1 MRNFFI
7 LLIIAV
13 VAITILLFLF
23 NPEIL
28 ADIWLWIIGLIGP
41 IVALVRNGVK
51 SIANL
56 LQKSED
62 RKKASEPPAAP
73 TKSQYEQKIRQME
86 QEIERLRTLVSE
98 QNQKDAFDGTTLTV
112 LRYFDDG
119 ETTLGLLYF
128 QDQFFCYTL
137 EDTFH
142 EIKVKGETRI
152 PAGAYNLDYR
162 RELTDLTKKYR
173 KTRDWFDYHL
183 HIQNIENFQ
192 YVYIHCGNDHT
203 HTEGCLLI
211 ADSIHSSD
219 QERKIYN
226 SRRAYERLYKSIK
239 KLKADGRQVRIKI
252 FDENWF
258 ESVDLK
264 NRYVTV

>member
-13 VAITILLFLF
+13 VTITILLFLF

-41 IVALVRNGVK
+41 IVALVRNGVE

-56 LQKSED
+56 FRKSEA
-62 RKKASEPPAAP
+62 RKKANEPPSPPA
-73 TKSQYEQKIRQME
+73 KSQYEQRIRE
-86 QEIERLRTLVSE
+86 LEREIERLRTLVSE
-98 QNQKDAFDGTTLTV
+98 QNRKDSFDGITLTV
-112 LRYFDDG
+112 LRFFDDN

-142 EIKVKGETRI
+142 EVKVKGETRI
-152 PAGAYNLDYR
+152 PAGTYNLDYR
-162 RELTDLTKKYR
+162 REVTRLTRKYR
-173 KTRDWFDYHL
+173 QIWDWFDYHL
-183 HIQNIENFQ
+183 HIQNVENFQ
-192 YVYIHCGNDHT
+192 YIYIHSGNDHT

-211 ADSIHSSD
+211 ADSIESSD

-239 KLKADGRQVRIKI
+239 QFKQDGRQTRIKI

-264 NRYVTV
+264 NRYVKV